1 MKENSYISN
10 LHRQLDEKSKYLK
23 FNDLISYHPETS
35 VEYGLKEKVACLVS
49 KWYNEHLET
58 CQIEIDERHKCDYP
72 LAVLLPVVLKSI
84 SNSKLIY
91 IDSEDEGTKDI
102 QLNSNSDIAQECYS
116 HGVAS
121 ELEKLCPIWQGEFN
135 DILHVNTCS
144 TDNVISLIGLN
155 KVSIENAIK
164 FTGFTPNTDGE
175 HFLSLIHDL
184 KFDQLR
190 HYIANLINI
199 PLTYEIIVIKYNFF
213 GSEALI
219 IKLLRKFRLSND
231 VYSTTVKCYSCCDT
245 FDASLQVG
253 SFTKVTSTLQ
263 DCIDKKMILAN
274 CKRCQSDKSKLE
286 LLSGHFQNIPT
297 IFVIELGHISESNCT
312 LKMGDIDESI
322 YIANNERTLCYRLAG
337 YTLSIGNHF
346 YLMIYQN
353 GVWYKYNDLL
363 SPKISEWEKNTT
375 FGKLNSVFYLL
386 HPELCI

>member
-1 MKENSYISN
+1 MVEIFESDPNLPTYDEYQEIINSIKPKLINALKENSYISD

-35 VEYGLKEKVACLVS
+35 VEYALKEKVACLVS

-72 LAVLLPVVLKSI
+72 LAVLLPVVLESI

-144 TDNVISLIGLN
+144 IDNVISLIGLN

-184 KFDQLR
+184 KFDELR
-190 HYIANLINI
+190 HDLKWVILMSQSIL
-199 PLTYEIIVIKYNFF
+199 LT
-213 GSEALI
+213 
-219 IKLLRKFRLSND
+219 
-231 VYSTTVKCYSCCDT
+231 
-245 FDASLQVG
+245 
-253 SFTKVTSTLQ
+253 
-263 DCIDKKMILAN
+263 M
-274 CKRCQSDKSKLE
+274 
-286 LLSGHFQNIPT
+286 
-297 IFVIELGHISESNCT
+297 
-312 LKMGDIDESI
+312 
-322 YIANNERTLCYRLAG
+322 NEPYATD
-337 YTLSIGNHF
+337 
-346 YLMIYQN
+346 
-353 GVWYKYNDLL
+353 W
-363 SPKISEWEKNTT
+363 
-375 FGKLNSVFYLL
+375 
-386 HPELCI
+386 